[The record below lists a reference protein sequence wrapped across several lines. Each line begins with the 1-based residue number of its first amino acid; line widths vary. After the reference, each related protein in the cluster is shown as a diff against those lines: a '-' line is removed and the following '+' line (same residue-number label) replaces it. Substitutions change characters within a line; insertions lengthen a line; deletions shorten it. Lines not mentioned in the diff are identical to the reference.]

1 MNKTLAVLL
10 ALSATAVVFA
20 AASCTADHDD
30 ARSALRNQGFEEI
43 RLGEDDFVWSGCGQG
58 EAGVKFTAKN
68 VRGNDVAGTV
78 CCGTGLSMKMCTVRF

>member
-10 ALSATAVVFA
+10 ALSAAAVVFA
-20 AASCTADHDD
+20 AGSCTVDHGD
-30 ARSALRNQGFEEI
+30 AQYALRNAGYEDV
-43 RLGEDDFVWSGCGQG
+43 RLGEDVIFLSGCGQG
-58 EAGVKFTAKN
+58 ERGVKFMAKN